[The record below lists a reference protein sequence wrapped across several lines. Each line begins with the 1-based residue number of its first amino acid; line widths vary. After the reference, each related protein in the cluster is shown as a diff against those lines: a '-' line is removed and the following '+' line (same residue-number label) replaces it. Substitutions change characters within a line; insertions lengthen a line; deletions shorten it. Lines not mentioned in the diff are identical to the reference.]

1 MRGGGGRSASLVSPC
16 SLLCPEQVTLRK
28 PFSQYKQ
35 TWKFLQKRFRIFAFF
50 PSETA
55 DMLQSRPVYRNAAL
69 HEQKQSGS
77 AFVTKPPCTFLLI
90 KNLIRKPYFAESMH
104 LPAYLRS

>member
-1 MRGGGGRSASLVSPC
+1 MRILPLIC
-16 SLLCPEQVTLRK
+16 SYPHGFNTIIIRRAHKKINLIFPEIQEST
-28 PFSQYKQ
+28 SH
-35 TWKFLQKRFRIFAFF
+35 FRVF